1 MTNLIDKPTG
11 RKILFA
17 FLYLSEGAP
26 IGFIWWAL
34 PTLLRLQ
41 KVPIDK
47 ITSLTAILIFPWALK
62 FIWAPLVDSFHSSR
76 WGFKSWIISTQ
87 LIMGLTFIP
96 LMFLNLTE
104 NFDLI
109 RIILIVHA
117 FAAATQDV
125 SIDAF
130 AINTITENER
140 GIINGYMN
148 AGMLT
153 GRSLF
158 GGGALLAVS
167 WIGWKWIFPL
177 LIMFIWASMFLL
189 FFVKESGEKKSE
201 NKENFQDFLN
211 HFLIAFRKPSTWF
224 AIMFAF
230 IGAAGFEALG
240 ALAGPFLVDRNV
252 SSYVIGI
259 FFSVPSVLAMLA
271 GGIIGGKFSDKIG
284 RKKTVGLSLSAF
296 STLIIILAAGDYLL
310 HGVPE
315 IFAITLLTLIYL
327 FIGIFTASSYA
338 LFMDLTNPKL
348 GATQFSTFMAA
359 TNGCE
364 AWSAWAGGNI
374 TAGAGYP
381 AAFIV
386 MSLVSFISLVFLRMI
401 KLRGNSDE

>member
-1 MTNLIDKPTG
+1 MTNLIDNPKG
-11 RKILFA
+11 RKLLFA

-34 PTLLRLQ
+34 PTLLRLRDIPVEQ
-41 KVPIDK
+41 
-47 ITSLTAILIFPWALK
+47 ITSLTAILVFPWALK
-62 FIWAPLVDSFHSSR
+62 FIWAPLVDTLHSSR
-76 WGFKSWIISTQ
+76 WGFKVWIISMQ
-87 LIMGLTFIP
+87 IIMGLTFLP
-96 LMFLNLTE
+96 LMFLDLTE

-109 RIILIVHA
+109 RIFLVLHA

-130 AINTITENER
+130 AINTITEDER

-167 WIGWKWIFPL
+167 WIGWKGIFPML
-177 LIMFIWASMFLL
+177 VIFIWASMFLL
-189 FFVKESGEKKSE
+189 FFVKEPEKRSE
-201 NKENFQDFLN
+201 NKENFSDFLN

-224 AIMFAF
+224 GILFAF
-230 IGAAGFEALG
+230 IGASGFEALG

-252 SSYVIGI
+252 SQDVIGI
-259 FFSVPSVLAMLA
+259 FFSVPSVAAMLV
-271 GGIIGGKFSDKIG
+271 GGIIGGKASDKIG
-284 RKKTVGLSLSAF
+284 RKKAVSLSLTGF
-296 STLIIILAAGDYLL
+296 SSLIILLAAGDYLY
-310 HGVPE
+310 HGLPE
-315 IFAITLLTLIYL
+315 AFVIATLTLIYL

-386 MSLVSFISLVFLRMI
+386 MSLVSFFSLLFVKKIRLR
-401 KLRGNSDE
+401 E

>member
-1 MTNLIDKPTG
+1 MNLIDKPDG

-41 KVPIDK
+41 KIPVDQ
-47 ITSLTAILIFPWALK
+47 ITSLTAILVFPWALK
-62 FIWAPLVDSFHSSR
+62 FIWAPLVDTLHSSR
-76 WGFKSWIISTQ
+76 WGFKGWIISMQ
-87 LIMGLTFIP
+87 IIMGLTFLP
-96 LMFLNLTE
+96 LMFLDLTK

-109 RIILIVHA
+109 RIFLILHA

-130 AINTITENER
+130 AINTISEDER

-158 GGGALLAVS
+158 GGGTLLAVS
-167 WIGWKWIFPL
+167 WIGWQGIFPL
-177 LIMFIWASMFLL
+177 LVIFIWASMFLL

-201 NKENFQDFLN
+201 NKENFSDFLN

-224 AIMFAF
+224 GIMFAL
-230 IGAAGFEALG
+230 IGASGFEALG
-240 ALAGPFLVDRNV
+240 ALAGPFLVDRNI
-252 SSYVIGI
+252 SQDVIGI
-259 FFSVPSVLAMLA
+259 FFSLPSVLAMLV
-271 GGIIGGKFSDKIG
+271 GGMIGGKASDKIG
-284 RKKTVGLSLSAF
+284 RKKAVSLSLTGF
-296 STLIIILAAGDYLL
+296 SSLIILLAAGDYFYNGLPELL
-310 HGVPE
+310 L
-315 IFAITLLTLIYL
+315 ISTLTLIYL

-374 TAGAGYP
+374 TAGVGYP
-381 AAFIV
+381 AAFVV
-386 MSLVSFISLVFLRMI
+386 MSLVSFGSLFFVKKIRQI
-401 KLRGNSDE
+401 TPSR